1 MTFSEFYIELQ
12 KREGLQP
19 KILVDTWP
27 GNLAEEIIADFLHGV
42 NSQSIKGSLCPIR
55 PGSSNQSIGNQVES
69 FVVPKLID
77 GLAKFRLEKCS
88 GAGYPDQ
95 QLRMGDLLI
104 PLELK
109 ATGDWNPNDSNRRVL
124 TSSSEKLRKYFR
136 TPIYHLLC
144 TVLYTAEAGGTRID
158 AIRLDFLEPDSPVSV
173 RLEVSVNHKLLATG
187 KHKNVTI

>member
-1 MTFSEFYIELQ
+1 MTFSEFYHELQ
-12 KREGLQP
+12 KREGHEPQTL
-19 KILVDTWP
+19 IDAWP
-27 GNLAEEIIADFLHGV
+27 ASLAKEIAEDFLQGV
-42 NSQSIKGSLCPIR
+42 NSQPLKGSVCPIR
-55 PGSSNQSIGNQVES
+55 PGSSNQSIGNQVEA
-69 FVVPKLID
+69 FVVPRLAA
-77 GLAKFRLEKCS
+77 GLPNFRLEKCT

-95 QLRMGDLLI
+95 QLSRDDLLI

-136 TPIYHLLC
+136 PPIYHLLC
-144 TVLYTAEAGGTRID
+144 TVLYTAEKGGTRID

-187 KHKNVTI
+187 KHKSVTI

>member
-12 KREGLQP
+12 KREGFEP
-19 KILVDTWP
+19 KPLVDAWP
-27 GNLAEEIIADFLHGV
+27 AGLANEIAEDFFQGV
-42 NSQSIKGSLCPIR
+42 NSQPLKGSLCPIR
-55 PGSSNQSIGNQVES
+55 AGSSNQSIGNQVES
-69 FVVPKLID
+69 YVVPQLIT
-77 GLAKFRLEKCS
+77 GLRKFRLEKCS

-95 QLRMGDLLI
+95 QLRSGDLLI

-136 TPIYHLLC
+136 SPIYHLLC

-158 AIRLDFLEPDSPVSV
+158 AIRLDFLEPNSPVSV

-187 KHKNVTI
+187 KHKSVTI

>member
-12 KREGLQP
+12 KREGLEP
-19 KILVDTWP
+19 KPLVDAWP
-27 GNLAEEIIADFLHGV
+27 VSLANEIAEDFLQGV
-42 NSQSIKGSLCPIR
+42 NSQPLKGSLCPIR
-55 PGSSNQSIGNQVES
+55 AGSSNQSIGNQVES
-69 FVVPKLID
+69 YVVPQLIT
-77 GLAKFRLEKCS
+77 GLRKFRLEKCS

-95 QLRMGDLLI
+95 QLRSDGLLI

-124 TSSSEKLRKYFR
+124 TSSSEKLRKYFKS
-136 TPIYHLLC
+136 PIYHLLC

-158 AIRLDFLEPDSPVSV
+158 AIRLDFLEPTSPVSV

-187 KHKNVTI
+187 KHKSVTI